1 MVETEIQSRVSAYEV
16 SDEEYIAVSNQAWA
30 RFLSCAAQYHQ
41 SGLSPLGLVCD
52 GPTGLVCLI
61 KKAGYSF
68 LRPVDAMEQMGLNS
82 RFSHQVCISMG
93 L

>member
-41 SGLSPLGLVCD
+41 SGLSPLGLV
-52 GPTGLVCLI
+52 
-61 KKAGYSF
+61 
-68 LRPVDAMEQMGLNS
+68 
-82 RFSHQVCISMG
+82 
-93 L
+93 